1 MDFKIKRDVFHR
13 INVQLKEEHI
23 LFMESFKGFLLDENP
38 NVEGIS
44 EHEVYQKAFDFLI
57 TDKRILSQMNKK
69 KSGATKTARKVDSKL
84 ETIADLKVKG

>member
-13 INVQLKEEHI
+13 INVQLKEEHV
-23 LFMESFKGFLLDENP
+23 LFMESFKAFLLQENP
-38 NVEGIS
+38 DIEGIN

-69 KSGATKTARKVDSKL
+69 KSTIGKNSQKSDLKP
-84 ETIADLKVKG
+84 ETIADLKVKA

>member
-23 LFMESFKGFLLDENP
+23 LFMESFKAFLLNENP
-38 NVEGIS
+38 DVEGIS
-44 EHEVYQKAFDFLI
+44 EHEVYQKAFDFLT

-69 KSGATKTARKVDSKL
+69 KSVAAKAPRKVDPKL

>member
-23 LFMESFKGFLLDENP
+23 QFMENFKAMLLDENP
-38 NVEGIS
+38 DVEGIS

-57 TDKRILSQMNKK
+57 TDKRITTKVNKR
-69 KSGATKTARKVDSKL
+69 KSSISKASSKR
-84 ETIADLKVKG
+84 ETIADLKVKS